1 MKSLSFT
8 SRTSP
13 RAFCP
18 PEAEGSTAEQ
28 RSTQGQPV
36 GTDRLQLA
44 KEHSGTSHRWL
55 HAANWVRLSQEA
67 QGRRA
72 ASAAASAC
80 CLLGA
85 GPSPLPRRTSLSLT
99 SSCKAEALVVL
110 ISNAR
115 SQKKKRYTKRPTL
128 LCLSIWK
135 KKLLVTFQECG
146 LEWTR
151 QGVYSWQI

>member
-13 RAFCP
+13 RAFRP

-55 HAANWVRLSQEA
+55 HAADWVRLSQEA

-72 ASAAASAC
+72 ASAAASAW

-85 GPSPLPRRTSLSLT
+85 GPSPLPRRTSLSST
-99 SSCKAEALVVL
+99 SSCKAEESSFSCVNQQCKE
-110 ISNAR
+110 S
-115 SQKKKRYTKRPTL
+115 KKKGTL
-128 LCLSIWK
+128 RTNSFV
-135 KKLLVTFQECG
+135 LVHMKDKAFG
-146 LEWTR
+146 HLPRMW
-151 QGVYSWQI
+151 SWVN